1 MEEDKQGKEVEVNK
15 ETVKKK
21 KGPVRKILKVLLW
34 IFVGVIALNLLLYIL
49 LSIPAVQNKVVGFAV
64 EKLKTQLNT
73 EVSIDEIR
81 LSLWGD
87 VSLRAKGVY
96 IEDQSKDTLLYAH
109 DLKAGISPL
118 RLLNNK
124 LLINHIDLDNF
135 VINVNQ
141 KDSLSDYNF
150 QFIVDAFAGDTAV
163 QDTTS
168 SSMVIVIEDID
179 IKRGRLNY
187 DILSD
192 TLSPGIF
199 NPSHI
204 NVYDFSAKLD
214 LNSIDPQ
221 KLDVNLSELSA
232 KERSGLI
239 IISLKGKVYSEGT
252 RFWGE
257 DLSLS
262 LPQSELDIEK
272 ADYNMGDDNFVLVT
286 KKAEISPSDLT
297 PFMTELKYLRN
308 KITLD
313 ANLSGKLPQV
323 VINDLN
329 AKYGED
335 MLLKAVGTMGDYTE
349 YGDTDIYL
357 SIENFKV
364 TPAAVTDFA
373 RLGDTT
379 FVNPD
384 ILNELGDVYL
394 KGKLTGKLSKFN
406 LDAET
411 WAQPGHILLVGN
423 GSIDTTFTHFNII
436 ANASTRNFNL
446 RRLLGPEMG
455 LGTIGMNIDLKAN
468 QAGPEI
474 LVAEMRGVINGLQ
487 YMDSIN
493 LRNILFNGYYNPKDM
508 GASVEADLPFGKLS
522 ANATMTQQNVP
533 DIHLDLSVD
542 SLQVDQFYKNEG
554 WKNPLLSFYLEG
566 NIKGLDVD
574 KMTGKVILDSLD
586 FRGDNFMFRPGLI
599 SLEMSRTTDT
609 NKLISLRSSILSANV
624 SGNYSFMTLSD
635 ELSYMVYNYMPNVL
649 PSQRIV
655 RNPRN
660 DFMIDMTI
668 QNTEKIG
675 AIFAL
680 PANVVQPARLN
691 AHINT
696 IESQLDLNGN
706 IPLIKY
712 GDMEIANTTI
722 GFNGVD
728 SAFQGSVKT
737 KLDMENGTFD
747 IGLNTHGA
755 DNAIHATVNAVNSDT
770 VFKMNGNVEVSA
782 EFLKDEMN
790 RLATHLKIYPT
801 DLNIGKMKLQML
813 PATLINTEERTEI
826 NNFGIK
832 FANSER
838 KYIFVDGVI
847 SNTPN
852 DSIRLS
858 FDRSQVGDLLGAFNI
873 DNIKAEIDGSIML
886 RKTENQPELL
896 TQNFKVSD
904 IVIFSDT
911 LGTLNIDSRWNRE
924 LVGIVVNSYLEKSN
938 YDVATIQGIV
948 YPRRDSIRMKID
960 VDRFPVGWTQP
971 FVADMVNQLSGSLS
985 MAMNLNG
992 KLSAP
997 RITGFLG
1004 LNDAAVGVD
1013 MTNVTYHVSDTI
1025 NIEPGHIGFRNLTI
1039 SDNEGN
1045 EGTINATLTHQDFK
1059 NMEYSVDLRIPQR
1072 LMVLNTENRT
1082 DSLYYGRVYASGN
1095 ANIKGNDRGVDI
1107 TGRVKNE
1114 RNSVIN
1120 ITVPQT
1126 SEAAQYKSVVYIN
1139 VPEELKPDDSTPPPP
1154 PEDPL
1159 AVRINLN
1166 LEVTRDFQAIIF
1178 VDPSTNMRLNVNGN
1192 GLVNFTYDMATDNMN
1207 VYGDYTI
1214 EQGAMQLTLQGL
1226 KSYEFNVNEGSKLR
1240 FLGDPMKTNF
1250 DITAYRRIR
1259 ADLRTLSSTFEAE
1272 GTGRTT
1278 VDAVIGV
1285 KGNMDKMD
1293 LTYDVQLPDE
1303 DEDTQRRVN
1312 SIINTD
1318 DEKIRQFAYL
1328 LVTNSFYSQ
1337 EGGGGNITDGIWT
1350 NIASSTLS
1358 GALNA
1363 MFGNILGNNW
1373 EVGTNFESNDGTFNE
1388 LDVNVN
1394 VSTRLFDD
1402 RLRLKTNV
1410 GYRNDAY
1417 GGSQS
1422 SFVGDFDVEYQ
1433 LTKLWMLKAY
1443 SHTNDRYYRQAPTT
1457 QGVGIVYTKDAKTLK
1472 QLFQSFRPRRRN
1484 RNRQQNTENTVNPQT
1499 NQTTPEENN
1508 TTPPEKQPATANE
1521 EKE

>member
-1 MEEDKQGKEVEVNK
+1 MEENNKGKEINNQET
-15 ETVKKK
+15 TVKKK
-21 KGPVRKILKVLLW
+21 KGPVRKILKVILW

-49 LSIPAVQNKVVGFAV
+49 LSIPAIQNKVVGFAV
-64 EKLKTQLNT
+64 DKLKTQLNT

-81 LSLWGD
+81 LTLWGD
-87 VSLRAKGVY
+87 ISLRAKGVY
-96 IEDQSKDTLLYAH
+96 IEDQAKDTLLYAH

-124 LLINHIDLDNF
+124 LLINHIDLDDF

-150 QFIVDAFAGDTAV
+150 QFIINAFAGDTAV

-168 SSMVIVIEDID
+168 SSMVIVLENID

-204 NVYDFSAKLD
+204 NVYDFNAKLD
-214 LNSIDPQ
+214 LNSIDPD
-221 KLDVNLSELSA
+221 KLDINLSDLSA
-232 KERSGLI
+232 KEKSGLEI
-239 IISLKGKVYSEGT
+239 TSLKGKVYSEGT
-252 RFWGE
+252 RFWAEG
-257 DLSLS
+257 LSLS
-262 LPQSELDIEK
+262 LPNSELAMEK
-272 ADYNMGDDNFVLVT
+272 ANYDMGTDDFELVT
-286 KKAEISPSDLT
+286 DKAEIAPIDVIA
-297 PFMTELKYLRN
+297 FMPELKNLRN
-308 KITLD
+308 NISLNIN
-313 ANLSGKLPQV
+313 ASGKLPH
-323 VINDLN
+323 IDLSN
-329 AKYGED
+329 LEAYYGEE
-335 MLLKAVGTMGDYTE
+335 MRLKGNGFIGDYSQ
-349 YGDTDIYL
+349 YGDTDINL
-357 SIENFKV
+357 FIENFKAS
-364 TPAAVTDFA
+364 PAAINDLA
-373 RLGDTT
+373 KLGDTT

-384 ILNELGDVYL
+384 ILNDLGDVYL
-394 KGKLTGKLSKFN
+394 KGTIKGKLSKFN

-455 LGTIGMNIDLKAN
+455 LGMIGMNIDLKAN
-468 QAGPEI
+468 QSGPET

-493 LRNILFNGYYNPKDM
+493 LRNILFNGYYNPRDM
-508 GASVEADLPFGKLS
+508 GATVKADLPFGKLL
-522 ANATMTQQNVP
+522 ANASMTQERVP
-533 DIHLDLSVD
+533 DIKFDVNVD
-542 SLQVDQFYKNEG
+542 TLHVDEFYKHPT
-554 WKNPLLSFYLEG
+554 WKNPLLSFSLDG

-574 KMTGKVILDSLD
+574 KMTGKVLLDSLD
-586 FRGDNFMFRPGLI
+586 FRGENFLFQPGLI
-599 SLEMSRTTDT
+599 SLELSQTSDT
-609 NKLISLRSSILSANV
+609 AKLIDIRSSILSAQV
-624 SGNYSFMTLSD
+624 SGYYTFMTLAD

-649 PSQRIV
+649 PRQRV
-655 RNPRN
+655 LRKPQN
-660 DFMIDMTI
+660 DFRIDMTI
-668 QNTEKIG
+668 QNTEKLG
-675 AIFAL
+675 AIFTL
-680 PANVVQPARLN
+680 PANIVQPAKISG
-691 AHINT
+691 HINT
-696 IESQLDLNGN
+696 IENQLDLNGN
-706 IPLIKY
+706 MPLIKY
-712 GDMEIANTTI
+712 GDMEIANTRI
-722 GFNGVD
+722 DFSGVD
-728 SAFQGSVKT
+728 SAFQGTVRT

-747 IGLNTHGA
+747 IGLDTRGAHNTVHA
-755 DNAIHATVNAVNSDT
+755 KINAINSDT
-770 VFKMNGNVEVSA
+770 VFKMNGNIEAQA
-782 EFLKDEMN
+782 EFQRDEMN

-801 DLNIGKMKLQML
+801 DLNVGKMKLQML
-813 PATLINTEERTEI
+813 PSTVINTEDRTEI

-838 KYIFVDGVI
+838 KYVFVDGVI

-858 FDRSQVGDLLGAFNI
+858 FDRSQVGDLLAAFNI

-896 TQNFKVSD
+896 TQNFKISD
-904 IVIFSDT
+904 IIIFSDT

-960 VDRFPVGWTQP
+960 VDRFPVGWAQP
-971 FVADMVNQLSGSLS
+971 FVADMVNQLSGSVS

-1004 LNDAAVGVD
+1004 LNDAAVGVE
-1013 MTNVTYHVSDTI
+1013 MTNVTYHISDSI
-1025 NIEPGHIGFRNLTI
+1025 NIEPGHIGFRNLRVT
-1039 SDNEGN
+1039 DNEGN
-1045 EGTINATLTHQDFK
+1045 PATINATLTHQDFK
-1059 NMEYSVDLRIPQR
+1059 NLEYNLDLRIPQR

-1095 ANIKGNDRGVDI
+1095 ANIKGNDRGIDI

-1114 RNSVIN
+1114 NNSVIN
-1120 ITVPQT
+1120 ITVPQV

-1139 VPEELKPDDSTPPPP
+1139 VPEELRTDTPPPP
-1154 PEDPL
+1154 PPPADPL
-1159 AVRINLN
+1159 PVRINLN
-1166 LEVTRDFQAIIF
+1166 LEVNPGFQAIVL
-1178 VDPSTNMRLNVNGN
+1178 VDPSTNMRLNVNGT
-1192 GLVNFTYDMATDNMN
+1192 GLVNFTYDMAADNMN
-1207 VYGDYTI
+1207 VFGDYSI
-1214 EQGAMQLTLQGL
+1214 QQGAMQLTLQGL
-1226 KSYEFNVNEGSKLR
+1226 KTYEFNVTEGSKLK

-1250 DITAYRRIR
+1250 DITAYRRVR
-1259 ADLRTLSSTFEAE
+1259 ADLRTLSPTFEAE

-1285 KGNMDKMD
+1285 KGNMDNMD

-1312 SIINTD
+1312 SIINTE

-1337 EGGGGNITDGIWT
+1337 GGGGGNITDGMWT
-1350 NIASSTLS
+1350 SLASSTLS

-1363 MFGNILGNNW
+1363 MFGSILGNNW
-1373 EVGTNFESNDGTFNE
+1373 EIGTNFESNDGTFNDM
-1388 LDVNVN
+1388 DVNVN

-1433 LTKLWMLKAY
+1433 LTKVWMLKAY

-1472 QLFQSFRPRRRN
+1472 QLFQSFKPRRRN
-1484 RNRQQNTENTVNPQT
+1484 RNRQQNMENTGNSQT
-1499 NQTTPEENN
+1499 NSTTPEENN
-1508 TTPPEKQPATANE
+1508 TIPPERQPATTNE
-1521 EKE
+1521 KKE